1 MSKYDSNNIMECFKM
16 SVDLKKVKEIEIYI
30 KNLEE
35 ENNRLKE
42 QKKKFRSWLEGLIGE
57 CKLEDIIQ
65 LSIFHF
71 VLSKLNELENKNDE
85 NGKNVQ

>member
-42 QKKKFRSWLEGLIGE
+42 QKKELRNWLEK
-57 CKLEDIIQ
+57 KLASDNY
-65 LSIFHF
+65 SDGMYYGFKSC
-71 VLSKLNELENKNDE
+71 LSKLNELEG
-85 NGKNVQ
+85 GKNE

>member
-16 SVDLKKVKEIEIYI
+16 SVDLKKVKEIEEYI

-42 QKKKFRSWLEGLIGE
+42 QKKELRNWLEE
-57 CKLEDIIQ
+57 NWKQSQDIWYVKI
-65 LSIFHF
+65 
-71 VLSKLNELENKNDE
+71 LNKIDE
-85 NGKNVQ
+85 IEVRWW